1 MLNRKQPGYDAVISL
16 KLPIKAG
23 SLQVHPVG
31 EVMEADTH
39 KAAWKEAGDSGL
51 DSGQGEKNKWETERE
66 AELVPESKS
75 DYYLSHSQPS

>member
-1 MLNRKQPGYDAVISL
+1 
-16 KLPIKAG
+16 
-23 SLQVHPVG
+23 
-31 EVMEADTH
+31 MEADTH

-75 DYYLSHSQPS
+75 DYYYLIHSQPS